1 MLTDRQVF
9 DGNHVCQVRYILF
22 SKCIPISEVTEIRY
36 APALVVGNYKAL
48 YIIGTRVT
56 ITINEMGYSPDV
68 LRNVARALTK
78 ANPRI
83 RIDQQ
88 TRTLMESC

>member
-22 SKCIPISEVTEIRY
+22 SKCIPVSEVTEIRY

-48 YIIGTRVT
+48 YITGAHAA
-56 ITINEMGYSPDV
+56 ITVNESAYSTDV
-68 LRNVARALTK
+68 LRNIARTLTK
-78 ANPRI
+78 ANRKI
-83 RIDQQ
+83 KIDQQ
-88 TRTLMESC
+88 TRMLMETH